1 MGQPTNRSGAV
12 TSGGRVMKVLA
23 WSIITA
29 VIALVIFI
37 VVSGLMSSNPLTNL
51 LATIS
56 TVLLGA
62 MIVILLITWAI
73 YEVFK

>member
-1 MGQPTNRSGAV
+1 
-12 TSGGRVMKVLA
+12 MKILA

-37 VVSGLMSSNPLTNL
+37 IVSGLMSSNPLTNL

>member
-1 MGQPTNRSGAV
+1 
-12 TSGGRVMKVLA
+12 MKILA
-23 WSIITA
+23 WSVITA

-37 VVSGLMSSNPLTNL
+37 IVSGLMSSNPLTNL

>member
-1 MGQPTNRSGAV
+1 M
-12 TSGGRVMKVLA
+12 MKILA
-23 WSIITA
+23 WSVITA
-29 VIALVIFI
+29 VVALVIFI
-37 VVSGLMSSNPLTNL
+37 IVSGLMSSNPLTNL

>member
-1 MGQPTNRSGAV
+1 
-12 TSGGRVMKVLA
+12 MKILA
-23 WSIITA
+23 WSVITA
-29 VIALVIFI
+29 VVALVIFI
-37 VVSGLMSSNPLTNL
+37 IVSGLISSNPLTNL

-56 TVLLGA
+56 TVLFGA

>member
-1 MGQPTNRSGAV
+1 
-12 TSGGRVMKVLA
+12 MKILA
-23 WSIITA
+23 WSVITA
-29 VIALVIFI
+29 VVALVIFI
-37 VVSGLMSSNPLTNL
+37 IVSGLMSSNPLTNL

-73 YEVFK
+73 YDVFK

>member
-1 MGQPTNRSGAV
+1 
-12 TSGGRVMKVLA
+12 MKILA
-23 WSIITA
+23 WGIIIA

-37 VVSGLMSSNPLTNL
+37 IVSGLMSSNPLTNL

-62 MIVILLITWAI
+62 TIVILLITWAI

>member
-1 MGQPTNRSGAV
+1 
-12 TSGGRVMKVLA
+12 MKILA

-29 VIALVIFI
+29 VIVFVIFI
-37 VVSGLMSSNPLTNL
+37 IVSGLMSSNPLTNL

>member
-1 MGQPTNRSGAV
+1 
-12 TSGGRVMKVLA
+12 MKILA
-23 WSIITA
+23 LSIITA

-37 VVSGLMSSNPLTNL
+37 IVSGLMSSNPLTNL

-56 TVLLGA
+56 TVLLGSI
-62 MIVILLITWAI
+62 IVILLVTWAI

>member
-1 MGQPTNRSGAV
+1 M
-12 TSGGRVMKVLA
+12 MKILA
-23 WSIITA
+23 WSVIAA

-37 VVSGLMSSNPLTNL
+37 IVSGLMSSNPLTNL

>member
-1 MGQPTNRSGAV
+1 
-12 TSGGRVMKVLA
+12 MKILA

-29 VIALVIFI
+29 VIALVIFVI
-37 VVSGLMSSNPLTNL
+37 VSGLMSSNPLTNI

-62 MIVILLITWAI
+62 IIVILLITWAI
-73 YEVFK
+73 YEVLK

>member
-1 MGQPTNRSGAV
+1 
-12 TSGGRVMKVLA
+12 MKILA
-23 WSIITA
+23 WSIIIA

-37 VVSGLMSSNPLTNL
+37 IVSGLMSSNPLTNL

>member
-1 MGQPTNRSGAV
+1 
-12 TSGGRVMKVLA
+12 MKILA
-23 WSIITA
+23 WSVITA
-29 VIALVIFI
+29 VVALVIFI
-37 VVSGLMSSNPLTNL
+37 IVSGLMSSNPLTNL

>member
-1 MGQPTNRSGAV
+1 
-12 TSGGRVMKVLA
+12 MKILA

-29 VIALVIFI
+29 VIALVIFVI
-37 VVSGLMSSNPLTNL
+37 VSGLMSSNPLTNI

-62 MIVILLITWAI
+62 IIVILLITWAI

>member
-1 MGQPTNRSGAV
+1 
-12 TSGGRVMKVLA
+12 MKILA
-23 WSIITA
+23 WGIITA

-37 VVSGLMSSNPLTNL
+37 TVSGLMSSNPLTNL

-62 MIVILLITWAI
+62 MIVILLVTWAI

>member
-1 MGQPTNRSGAV
+1 M
-12 TSGGRVMKVLA
+12 MKVLA

-37 VVSGLMSSNPLTNL
+37 IVSGLMSSNPLTNL

>member
-1 MGQPTNRSGAV
+1 
-12 TSGGRVMKVLA
+12 MKILA
-23 WSIITA
+23 WSVITA

-37 VVSGLMSSNPLTNL
+37 IVSGLMSSNPLTNL

-73 YEVFK
+73 YEVLK

>member
-1 MGQPTNRSGAV
+1 
-12 TSGGRVMKVLA
+12 MKILA
-23 WSIITA
+23 WSVITA
-29 VIALVIFI
+29 AIALVIFI
-37 VVSGLMSSNPLTNL
+37 IVSGLMSSNPLTNL

>member
-1 MGQPTNRSGAV
+1 
-12 TSGGRVMKVLA
+12 MKIIA
-23 WSIITA
+23 WSIIIA

-37 VVSGLMSSNPLTNL
+37 IVSGLMSSNPLTNL

-73 YEVFK
+73 YEVLK

>member
-1 MGQPTNRSGAV
+1 
-12 TSGGRVMKVLA
+12 MKVLA

-37 VVSGLMSSNPLTNL
+37 IVSGLMSSNPLTNL

>member
-1 MGQPTNRSGAV
+1 
-12 TSGGRVMKVLA
+12 MKILA
-23 WSIITA
+23 WSVITA
-29 VIALVIFI
+29 VVALVIFI
-37 VVSGLMSSNPLTNL
+37 IVSGLMSSNPLTNL

-56 TVLLGA
+56 TVLFGA

>member
-1 MGQPTNRSGAV
+1 
-12 TSGGRVMKVLA
+12 MKILA
-23 WSIITA
+23 WSIIIA

-37 VVSGLMSSNPLTNL
+37 IVSGLMSSNPLTNL

-73 YEVFK
+73 YEVLK